1 MRIVEIN
8 DIASVAT
15 ELGAGLK
22 ARGHDVTLI
31 QPRLVGAKLHPALK
45 PVVGPVRAV
54 EWLSLIRTVRQGNFD
69 LAHIHYAYLGML
81 GALGKFPYILHCHGS
96 DLRSPTTVT
105 RPLIYRALR
114 HADHVFY
121 STPDLAPFVNN
132 VRDDGEFLPNP
143 IDTDEFRPM
152 ASPSDRKDVM
162 ICCALTDIKGAP
174 EILEAC
180 RQLQRYRPEIRITA
194 IAGGSYTDKFSLLPN
209 VTLIHRQFRERLPE
223 IMNRH
228 GVIIGSVELGI
239 AGMAELEAMACGRP
253 VINWFDFPAAY
264 PDAPPFVQG
273 ATGPEIAAAVE
284 RLVDDPSQRADLGAS
299 GRDWVIRHHQLDAA
313 AARVEEVS
321 EAILAQARDRELV
334 S

>member
-15 ELGAGLK
+15 EIGEGLR
-22 ARGHDVTLI
+22 ARGHDVILI
-31 QPRLVGAKLHPALK
+31 QPRLVGAKLPPAMK
-45 PVVGPVRAV
+45 PIVGPVRAA
-54 EWLSLIRTVRQGNFD
+54 EWLSLIRTVRRGNFD

-96 DLRSPTTVT
+96 DLRSPTGVT

-121 STPDLAPFVNN
+121 STPDLAPFVNS

-152 ASPSDRKDVM
+152 TGARDRRDVM

-174 EILEAC
+174 ELLEAC
-180 RQLQRYRPEIRITA
+180 RQLQVRRPEIRITA
-194 IAGGSYTDKFSLLPN
+194 IAGGSCTEQFSQLPN
-209 VTLIHRQFRERLPE
+209 VTLIYRQFRERLPE
-223 IMNRH
+223 ILNRH
-228 GVIIGSVELGI
+228 GVIVGSVELGI

-253 VINWFDFPAAY
+253 VINWFDFAGAY
-264 PDAPPFVQG
+264 PEEPPFVRG
-273 ATGPEIAAAVE
+273 VTGEEISAAVE
-284 RLVDDPSQRADLGAS
+284 RLVDNPDERARLGDS
-299 GRDWVIRHHQLDAA
+299 GREWVTRHHRLDDA
-313 AARVEEVS
+313 AARVETVS
-321 EAILAQARDRELV
+321 EEILARLRHGELA